1 MEDTLIVAN
10 VVLIAPEIPQNT
22 GNIIRLCANAGARL
36 HLVKPLGFSLD
47 EALVRRASLD
57 YRDMTDLTVH
67 DSFDSVLSILNIDR
81 MYATVPDGPILY
93 DTTNYQLNDT
103 IIFGSE
109 SAGLPSDVVRRLPA
123 SSHIRIPMMPSNR
136 SLNLSNSVAIIVYEI
151 WRQLSYVGDKGAFR

>member
-1 MEDTLIVAN
+1 MDDTLTVAN

-36 HLVKPLGFSLD
+36 HLVEPLGFSLD

-81 MYATVPDGPILY
+81 MYAAVPDGPILY
-93 DTTNYQLNDT
+93 DAPTYQRNDT

-109 SAGLPSDVVRRLPA
+109 SAGLPSDVARRLPVG
-123 SSHIRIPMMPSNR
+123 SHLRIPMMPSNR
-136 SLNLSNSVAIIVYEI
+136 SLNLANSVAIIVYEI